1 MRLVYLIILIVIS
14 ITTVQAKT
22 IVFLGD
28 SLTAGHNIPQNKAFP
43 ALINEKITSESVI
56 IINAGVSGDTT
67 FNLLNRLHWV
77 IEQTKPDIAFLC
89 IGAND
94 GLRGFSTNAIQSNL
108 QQIINILSSQNIT
121 TVLAG
126 ISLPE
131 NYAPLYVTSFESVFE
146 TIAQKNKLVFFPFLL
161 KDVAGRNEFNLSDRI
176 HPNIKGHEIIA
187 NNVFEFLVSNN
198 IILHPNTVH

>member
-14 ITTVQAKT
+14 ITTLQAKT

-28 SLTAGHNIPQNKAFP
+28 SLTAGYNISQKKAFP
-43 ALINEKITSESVI
+43 ALIYEKITSESVT

-77 IEQTKPDIAFLC
+77 IEQTKPDTAFLC

-94 GLRGFSTNAIQSNL
+94 GLRGVSINVIQSNL
-108 QQIINILSSQNIT
+108 QQIINILTSQNIT
-121 TVLAG
+121 TILAG

-146 TIAQKNKLVFFPFLL
+146 TIAQKNKLLFFPFLL
-161 KDVAGRNEFNLSDRI
+161 KDVAGHNKFNLPDRI

-187 NNVFEFLVSNN
+187 NNVFEFLVSTN
-198 IILHPNTVH
+198 IILQPNAVH

>member
-1 MRLVYLIILIVIS
+1 MRSVYLIILIVIS
-14 ITTVQAKT
+14 ITTLHANT

-28 SLTAGHNIPQNKAFP
+28 SLTAGYNIPQNKAFP
-43 ALINEKITSESVI
+43 ALINEKVTSESVT

-77 IEQTKPDIAFLC
+77 IEQTNPDSAFLC

-94 GLRGFSTNAIQSNL
+94 GLRGVSINVIQSNL
-108 QQIINILSSQNIT
+108 QKIINILSSQNIT
-121 TVLAG
+121 TILAG

-131 NYAPLYVTSFESVFE
+131 NYSPLYVTSFESVFE
-146 TIAQKNKLVFFPFLL
+146 TIAQKNKLLFFPFLL
-161 KDVAGRNEFNLSDRI
+161 KDVAGYNKFNLPDRI

-198 IILHPNTVH
+198 IILQLNAVH